1 MADSLWADST
11 MNRIV
16 GKVINSEDEP
26 ADLESFAQKY
36 EDKFGQEFGDMFR
49 ATRGKWGF
57 NPALRQVMK
66 IAANCGWGK
75 HAQKI
80 IQPSAE
86 IIHETHDAMREE
98 EIIRNCE
105 EGNYK
110 ISKIESVGPSKRLI
124 EYTKKESSIKPDLH
138 KVALDA
144 AAFVPAY
151 GRLQLWQQLDRLE
164 KSNPSTFPRVVN
176 MDTDSIYYKHY
187 PQPGIYNIP
196 EGDLLGDW
204 TRDDSPTD
212 GGIVEFVGL
221 GPKTYSYKSMNGKVR
236 SNPNPR
242 KVPPKPKVYVLD
254 FPRKTLLIFPH
265 SNRWPYHKW
274 ISPWKILLKAERETL
289 KVSWS
294 HRQDSSA
301 LVGDY

>member
-11 MNRIV
+11 MSRIV

-26 ADLESFAQKY
+26 EDLESFAQKY

-49 ATRGKWGF
+49 ATRGRWGF

-80 IQPSAE
+80 IQPNAE
-86 IIHETHDAMREE
+86 IIHEVHDAMREE
-98 EIIRNCE
+98 EIIKNCE

-110 ISKIESVGPSKRLI
+110 ISKIESVGPGKRLI
-124 EYTKKESSIKPDLH
+124 EYTKKERSIDPDLH

-164 KSNPSTFPRVVN
+164 KSNPGSLPRVVN

-187 PQPGIYNIP
+187 PNSSTYNIP

-204 TRDDSPTD
+204 TRDDSPAD

-221 GPKTYSYKSMNGKVR
+221 GPKTYSYKSMNGKV
-236 SNPNPR
+236 
-242 KVPPKPKVYVLD
+242 
-254 FPRKTLLIFPH
+254 
-265 SNRWPYHKW
+265 
-274 ISPWKILLKAERETL
+274 
-289 KVSWS
+289 VSWLTLGKRPQNQRGPS
-294 HRQDSSA
+294 WIFHGKHCQLLFIQTDGPCPNGSYS
-301 LVGDY
+301 GKCNSK